1 MRDLETI
8 DAELRLVS
16 RAWRAARHMSGCTPI
31 TAHIDALLDER
42 FGNHPARGLSELY
55 RSRWHRAVIGQSGPR
70 SCFGHPAQLNH
81 SCGADQHSGGRPS
94 HSGQQIAHSDRQAP
108 IKTKKVRGYGSGVLR
123 YEDQQNDQDHQPD
136 DERPPRRRQPRQ
148 R

>member
-8 DAELRLVS
+8 NAELRLVS
-16 RAWRAARHMSGCTPI
+16 RAWRAARHMSSCTPI

-42 FGNHPARGLSELY
+42 FVNRAARGLSELC
-55 RSRWHRAVIGQSGPR
+55 RSRWHCAVIAQSGPR
-70 SCFGHPAQLNH
+70 FIFRHPAELNH

-108 IKTKKVRGYGSGVLR
+108 IKTEKVRGYGSGVLR
-123 YEDQQNDQDHQPD
+123 YENQQNDQDHQPD